1 MAEITSAQEAIK
13 IAQEFIEPYY
23 PWHQPVK
30 AAREDGTWI
39 VEFDVG
45 AIKVQIAT
53 VKIDASTREIKEFI
67 KSLTTA

>member
-1 MAEITSAQEAIK
+1 MAEITSAQQAIN

-30 AAREDGTWI
+30 AVREDGTWV

-45 AIKVQIAT
+45 ALKVEIAT
-53 VKIDASTREIKEFI
+53 IKLDADSQEIKEFV
-67 KSLTTA
+67 KVSVTD